1 MEVDPGGKRPRG
13 PGRPRKADP
22 GAPDPRSS
30 LSLYAHCRPGGCQHR
45 ECPWC
50 SKSKWERCKRD
61 PDRCE
66 GCKRDEAR
74 KQQED
79 EGAGGGLEQ
88 SRGSSAGGLGAS
100 AFAESAVSAASSNPR
115 PPKKTREAEES
126 QGGWDAVEVK
136 VVRSSRNGVAKP
148 LLGGVEEGSNDTF
161 AVWVAAPNEALT
173 PAQAPCGN
181 DHQPYATRWLRD
193 GSPSPL
199 SMSPTQHRLHASQ
212 GLHAA
217 PLRSMQRSACSQS
230 MELSDT
236 SPAACIRAQTQTW
249 GSARD

>member
-1 MEVDPGGKRPRG
+1 MRG
-13 PGRPRKADP
+13 FGR
-22 GAPDPRSS
+22 G
-30 LSLYAHCRPGGCQHR
+30 LGTITN
-45 ECPWC
+45 
-50 SKSKWERCKRD
+50 
-61 PDRCE
+61 
-66 GCKRDEAR
+66 
-74 KQQED
+74 
-79 EGAGGGLEQ
+79 GGLVIVGV
-88 SRGSSAGGLGAS
+88 GSVL
-100 AFAESAVSAASSNPR
+100 AVGVVTSIVEWKYR
-115 PPKKTREAEES
+115 VVE
-126 QGGWDAVEVK
+126 GGWDAVEVK